1 MSGSSAIASHEVS
14 DRSYPKRRAASEP
27 NSGLTSPMET
37 YRNGGK
43 VDWYSVGAIRYAAAC
58 ARPAMPAPM
67 TAMPIVTDLSSIPIV
82 RHTSAALALELLP
95 TGMVP
100 IAQSWHDV

>member
-1 MSGSSAIASHEVS
+1 MSGFSAMACQEVS

-43 VDWYSVGAIRYAAAC
+43 VDW
-58 ARPAMPAPM
+58 
-67 TAMPIVTDLSSIPIV
+67 
-82 RHTSAALALELLP
+82 
-95 TGMVP
+95 
-100 IAQSWHDV
+100 